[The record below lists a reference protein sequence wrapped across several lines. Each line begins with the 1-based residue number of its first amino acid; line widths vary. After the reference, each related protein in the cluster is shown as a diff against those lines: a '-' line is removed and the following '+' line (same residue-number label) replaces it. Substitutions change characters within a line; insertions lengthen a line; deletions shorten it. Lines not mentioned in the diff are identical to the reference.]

1 MEYSV
6 SNADILTSYLFEKSL
21 KSLLL
26 AACRLYG
33 CLGAVFG
40 TCSIMTMVVIGFDRY
55 NVIVKGFSGTKIT
68 PGKVTINAPS
78 VNRNFRYVIFAQILC
93 A

>member
-1 MEYSV
+1 MLSSSTDTGPMEYSV
-6 SNADILTSYLFEKSL
+6 SNADILISSLLGKSQT
-21 KSLLL
+21 SLLL

-68 PGKVTINAPS
+68 PGKVTNTIIAPS
-78 VNRNFRYVIFAQILC
+78 VK
-93 A
+93 